1 MAVTFVMVLLL
12 VLLVLV
18 LVVLVLVLYVV
29 LLVMMVVGLF
39 ELSVARQRGH
49 GSPHMVASVS
59 YRRSHVETGLLVGN
73 AR

>member
-18 LVVLVLVLYVV
+18 LVVLVLMLYVV
-29 LLVMMVVGLF
+29 LLVMMVGLF